1 MFASF
6 RGLRCV
12 SFAAEELLG
21 DGVGRHD
28 DADEHDARQEQA
40 GEVVH
45 HPAGEAVAVLELA
58 RVERAAHERAV
69 HEDRQIQ
76 GRALEHQRRV
86 LFEVVD
92 APLAGLLLGDES
104 DRQRVERGEHVYLHE
119 AQEDDDGD
127 DDGRA
132 LGDEERDEQQDQARY
147 LAHPA
152 GGVYGVAHAV
162 AKAEARR
169 RAGGGCRRMD
179 AAEHAVAD
187 LVDGLEHE
195 LAVLGRGEHER
206 ELEHRHGDELDAQLS
221 VAVRPGADPGEF
233 QDAHDRQYRAGYGF
247 DRRAGDGQAQLVHAR
262 VVFGGGLQQVGHE
275 VVADA
280 GPYRVEDT
288 DDEIDHAWPPVY
300 RAMLENRAAA
310 AMIRPPP
317 TTCQTPDWVA
327 GPFWSFSPPA
337 RVMTPHTA
345 HRPPPM
351 MANWLKSCNALVT
364 TLPLS
369 AAMVIPYMM
378 FSFRCFG

>member
-1 MFASF
+1 
-6 RGLRCV
+6 
-12 SFAAEELLG
+12 
-21 DGVGRHD
+21 
-28 DADEHDARQEQA
+28 
-40 GEVVH
+40 
-45 HPAGEAVAVLELA
+45 
-58 RVERAAHERAV
+58 
-69 HEDRQIQ
+69 
-76 GRALEHQRRV
+76 
-86 LFEVVD
+86 
-92 APLAGLLLGDES
+92 
-104 DRQRVERGEHVYLHE
+104 
-119 AQEDDDGD
+119 
-127 DDGRA
+127 
-132 LGDEERDEQQDQARY
+132 
-147 LAHPA
+147 
-152 GGVYGVAHAV
+152 
-162 AKAEARR
+162 
-169 RAGGGCRRMD
+169 MD

-327 GPFWSFSPPA
+327 GLVLQSSGQGDDAPHGPQAAADDGELAEELQRAGDDAAAVCRDGDSVHDVFLSMFW
-337 RVMTPHTA
+337 MT
-345 HRPPPM
+345 
-351 MANWLKSCNALVT
+351 
-364 TLPLS
+364 
-369 AAMVIPYMM
+369 
-378 FSFRCFG
+378 